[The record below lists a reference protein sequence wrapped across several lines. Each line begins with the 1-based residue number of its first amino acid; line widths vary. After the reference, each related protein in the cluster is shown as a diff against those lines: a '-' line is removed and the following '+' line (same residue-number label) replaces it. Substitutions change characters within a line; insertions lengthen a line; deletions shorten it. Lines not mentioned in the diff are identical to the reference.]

1 MTDNWGKWSSAEK
14 IEAIISIWKRG
25 MSAGELAKAISA
37 KYDSQVT
44 RNAVV
49 GIYHRANTGTKGI
62 AGRSPL
68 KNYPLNRP
76 SAHSDAQRAEAARRR
91 LTRQMEREARMRER
105 AELKKAKEAVKA
117 KQIERT
123 IQVLNPGLVAATY
136 DASCDLPKEGYGVHM
151 LELDKEGCR
160 WPTERID
167 GVTMFC
173 NHPRHEAHQY
183 CRSHLERS
191 VRVPT
196 PGERSAVRELRR
208 RG

>member
-1 MTDNWGKWSSAEK
+1 MMDNWGKWSSAEK
-14 IEAIISIWKRG
+14 IEAIISIWERG
-25 MSAGELAKAISA
+25 MSAGELAKAISL

-91 LTRQMEREARMRER
+91 LTRQMEREAKAKER
-105 AELKKAKEAVKA
+105 AELKKAKEAIKA
-117 KQIERT
+117 KQIENT
-123 IQVLNPGLVAATY
+123 IKVLDPGLVDATY

-151 LELDKEGCR
+151 LRLDKGGCR
-160 WPTERID
+160 WPTDRI
-167 GVTMFC
+167 GETTMFC
-173 NHPRHEAHQY
+173 NHPRHENHQY
-183 CRSHLERS
+183 CRSHLARG
-191 VRVPT
+191 VRVAT